1 MYCRNCGEPISPNAY
16 VCTKCG
22 VANGAGYHYCPN
34 CGKRTDPQAV
44 ICVSCGIMLAQ
55 PVPQGEQKSK
65 LVAGLL
71 ALFLG
76 GLGIHNFYLGNTNRG
91 LLQLLVS
98 IFGGIIT
105 CGLASTAICIW
116 AFVESIMI
124 FTGYINCD
132 ANGVPLKS

>member
-1 MYCRNCGEPISPNAY
+1 MYCRNCGEPISPEAY

-71 ALFLG
+71 GLFLG
-76 GLGIHNFYLGNTNRG
+76 WIGIHNFYLGRTG
-91 LLQLLVS
+91 FAVAQLILSVLLPIISCGYLAWVTPLWGVIEGIL
-98 IFGGIIT
+98 IFAGVINHDGKGI
-105 CGLASTAICIW
+105 
-116 AFVESIMI
+116 
-124 FTGYINCD
+124 
-132 ANGVPLKS
+132 PLKE